1 MSFFK
6 DLFGSHGGTSDALP
20 APTGETALDIE
31 IAAIFRMLA
40 DMMGTENLVIQAGK
54 MNAMALMRSEN
65 RRERVL
71 ALMRILEEDP
81 MLAPPP
87 SETEIPEILVRM
99 TEEIARIRVRRDLED
114 RIERKVTEK
123 LEQDHEEY
131 VEDIRRQVISEESPG
146 AESPH
151 DKKKREDLEA
161 LENIRLTQSVME
173 LLRPRNFDEIIGQ
186 ERAVRSLMAKLSSP
200 YPQHLLLYGPPG
212 VGKTTAARLVLEAAK
227 KRAVSPF
234 GESAPFVETDGTT
247 LRWDPRD
254 MTNPLLG
261 SVHDPIYQGAQKS
274 LADSGVPE
282 PKPGLVTEAHGG
294 ILFIDEI
301 GEMDEMLQNKLL
313 KVLEDKRAYFES
325 AYYDPDDKR
334 VPPYIKKLFEEGAPA
349 DFVLIGATTRDAD
362 HINPAL
368 RSRCAEIYFE
378 PLTPAHILRIVE
390 NAARRL
396 YVTLGE
402 GVAELISEYTIEGRK
417 AINILADAYS
427 LAVNRLTD
435 PEIEEIVSRETNS
448 ADEGIGGGR
457 VSGLPKKQ
465 GLKMA
470 APDTAPAEPESGE
483 TVSRETI
490 GGERESTHGLKFGA
504 SDTARGTQVS
514 GGGVSHETIEGENE
528 SKRGLKPAAPDATSA
543 EPESGET
550 VSRETIEDEGDS
562 KQGLKSDAADAVPDT
577 IVSGG
582 AVSRETIGGNSE
594 ALRALSV
601 VVTKDDI
608 YEVVQ
613 VSRLYPFGRKKASDT
628 PAVGRVFGLGVAGFL
643 GSIIEI
649 EAVAFPAAE
658 KGKGTVRFNETA
670 GSMAKDSVFNA
681 AAVMRRLTGRD
692 LHDYDIHVNVIGG
705 GNIDGPSAGTAIL
718 TAIVSAV
725 TGAPIRQDVAVTGE
739 ISLQGEIK
747 PVGGVFEKAYGARQ
761 AGITT
766 LIIPWENEKD
776 IPEEHLGLDI
786 RRLKHAEE
794 AFDVLFANDAWKAP
808 VPEEKSA

>member
-6 DLFGSHGGTSDALP
+6 DLFGGGDTKEKPPELSPEARLDA
-20 APTGETALDIE
+20 E
-31 IAAIFRMLA
+31 IAVIFRMLA
-40 DMMGTENLVIQAGK
+40 DSMGTERLVIQAGK
-54 MNAMALMRSEN
+54 MNAMTLMRSEN

-81 MLAPPP
+81 LLAPPP
-87 SETEIPEILVRM
+87 SEAEIPEILNRM
-99 TEEIARIRVRRDLED
+99 TEQLAGILARRDLED
-114 RIERKVTEK
+114 RIERKVNEK
-123 LEQDHEEY
+123 LEKDHEEY
-131 VEDIRRQVISEESPG
+131 VDDIRRQVISEESPG

-151 DKKKREDLEA
+151 DKKKREALEA
-161 LENIRLTQSVME
+161 LETVHLTQSVME
-173 LLRPRNFDEIIGQ
+173 LLRPRSFDEVVGQ

-227 KRAVSPF
+227 QRAVSPF
-234 GESAPFVETDGTT
+234 GENAPFVETDGTT

-282 PKPGLVTEAHGG
+282 PKPGLVTDAHGG

-334 VPPYIKKLFEEGAPA
+334 VPPYIRKLFEEGAPA
-349 DFVLIGATTRDAD
+349 DFVLIGATTRDAE

-378 PLTPAHILRIVE
+378 PLTPAHIHIIVE
-390 NAARRL
+390 NAAARFNVCL
-396 YVTLGE
+396 AE
-402 GVAELISEYTIEGRK
+402 GAAQLISEYTIEGRK

-427 LAVNRLTD
+427 LALNRLPD
-435 PEIEEIVSRETNS
+435 AEIERIVSRETSDDTSMKGTNMPAA
-448 ADEGIGGGR
+448 ADKEN
-457 VSGLPKKQ
+457 
-465 GLKMA
+465 
-470 APDTAPAEPESGE
+470 
-483 TVSRETI
+483 VSRET
-490 GGERESTHGLKFGA
+490 EKES
-504 SDTARGTQVS
+504 
-514 GGGVSHETIEGENE
+514 
-528 SKRGLKPAAPDATSA
+528 APVQH
-543 EPESGET
+543 
-550 VSRETIEDEGDS
+550 VSRET
-562 KQGLKSDAADAVPDT
+562 KATPL
-577 IVSGG
+577 
-582 AVSRETIGGNSE
+582 
-594 ALRALSV
+594 L
-601 VVTKDDI
+601 VTKDDI
-608 YEVVQ
+608 YEVAQ
-613 VSRLYPFGRKKASDT
+613 VSRLYPYGRKKASDT

-649 EAVAFPAAE
+649 EAVAFPATE

-681 AAVMRRLTGRD
+681 ASVMRQLTGRD
-692 LHDYDIHVNVIGG
+692 IHDYDLHVNVIGG

-718 TAIVSAV
+718 AAIVSAA
-725 TGAPIRQDVAVTGE
+725 TGAAIRQDVAVTGE
-739 ISLQGEIK
+739 ISLQGELR

-761 AGITT
+761 AGIST
-766 LIIPWENEKD
+766 LIIPWENKKD
-776 IPEEHLGLDI
+776 IPEEHLGLTI
-786 RRLKHAEE
+786 HRLKTAEE
-794 AFDVLFANDAWKAP
+794 AFAVLFADETWK
-808 VPEEKSA
+808 EKGESHGGRTHSPAEH